1 MQAVTVSITDHQ
13 RDFVNTEVKGG
24 GYSNVSEVI
33 RDALRLL
40 EQEKR
45 EREAKLRDLRAAID
59 EGDASASAPWEG
71 VEALKRRAR
80 EYHAQRTGEPVPE
93 QA

>member
-1 MQAVTVSITDHQ
+1 MPAVTVSITDHQ
-13 RDFVNTEVKGG
+13 RNFLDTEVKGG
-24 GYSNVSEVI
+24 GYSNTSEVI

-59 EGDASASAPWEG
+59 EGDASPAAPWEG
-71 VEALKRRAR
+71 VEALKQRAR
-80 EYHAQRTGEPVPE
+80 EYHAQRTGQPVTG